1 MISPKWR
8 RNVHYQVMERQTQ
21 VAEPPFR
28 LNLTTDHNHHKS
40 TPKGRPENFGW
51 KRIFLRIFLVLLLM
65 YNRADYNT
73 TVTRNSDASCMQG
86 AYNSGKPGNL
96 REGNL

>member
-1 MISPKWR
+1 MAT
-8 RNVHYQVMERQTQ
+8 ERPLPGDGTPDTGGGTT
-21 VAEPPFR
+21 VR

-40 TPKGRPENFGW
+40 TPKARPENFGW

-65 YNRADYNT
+65 YNRADYNRCDNNT
-73 TVTRNSDASCMQG
+73 TVTRTSDASCMQG